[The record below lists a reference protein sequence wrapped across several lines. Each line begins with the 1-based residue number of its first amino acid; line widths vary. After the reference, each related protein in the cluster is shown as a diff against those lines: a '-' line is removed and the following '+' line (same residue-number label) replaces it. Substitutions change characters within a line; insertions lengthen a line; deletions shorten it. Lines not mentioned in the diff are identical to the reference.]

1 MGIEIERK
9 FLLRDDSWRSCVSAS
24 AVFKQRYLP
33 FRSGPEHL
41 SGRIRIAG
49 SRAWI
54 TIKSAVKGFSRD
66 EFEYEI
72 PLEDAE
78 QMLERFCTGN
88 TVSKIRHTVEYLGY
102 RWEIDEF
109 LGENAG
115 LIVAELELESE
126 NQRFPIPPWLGE
138 EVTGD
143 YRYSNSVLAENPYS
157 SWQGN

>member
-9 FLLRDDSWRSCVSAS
+9 FLLRDDSWRSGVSAS

-157 SWQGN
+157 TWQGN